1 MLLEGRA
8 IHDDSVEPYLSDISA
23 VKKPVS
29 RPASDLTTKTGIV
42 AWLIYLCMQHPTL
55 YHLSMGTAGLSLGL
69 VGARTILI
77 EGTTLGAG
85 LMVLG
90 GGGIF
95 LSSLFALSGQS
106 SSEFEPGNFV
116 WIAVVAAIFSVL
128 GMILIFF
135 Q

>member
-1 MLLEGRA
+1 MQ
-8 IHDDSVEPYLSDISA
+8 
-23 VKKPVS
+23 
-29 RPASDLTTKTGIV
+29 RPA
-42 AWLIYLCMQHPTL
+42 L

-77 EGTTLGAG
+77 EGTTLGSG

-90 GGGIF
+90 GGGIL

-106 SSEFEPGNFV
+106 SSEFEPGDLV
-116 WIAVVAAIFSVL
+116 WIAVVAAIFSLL

-135 Q
+135 

>member
-1 MLLEGRA
+1 
-8 IHDDSVEPYLSDISA
+8 
-23 VKKPVS
+23 
-29 RPASDLTTKTGIV
+29 
-42 AWLIYLCMQHPTL
+42 
-55 YHLSMGTAGLSLGL
+55 MGTAGLSLGL

-90 GGGIF
+90 GGGIL
-95 LSSLFALSGQS
+95 LSSLFVLSGQG

-128 GMILIFF
+128 GMILTFF

>member
-1 MLLEGRA
+1 
-8 IHDDSVEPYLSDISA
+8 
-23 VKKPVS
+23 
-29 RPASDLTTKTGIV
+29 
-42 AWLIYLCMQHPTL
+42 MQRPTL

-69 VGARTILI
+69 VGSRTILI

-90 GGGIF
+90 GGGIL

-128 GMILIFF
+128 GMTLTFF

>member
-1 MLLEGRA
+1 
-8 IHDDSVEPYLSDISA
+8 
-23 VKKPVS
+23 
-29 RPASDLTTKTGIV
+29 
-42 AWLIYLCMQHPTL
+42 
-55 YHLSMGTAGLSLGL
+55 MGTAGLSLGL
-69 VGARTILI
+69 VGSRTILI

-90 GGGIF
+90 GGGILL

-128 GMILIFF
+128 GMILTFF

>member
-1 MLLEGRA
+1 
-8 IHDDSVEPYLSDISA
+8 
-23 VKKPVS
+23 
-29 RPASDLTTKTGIV
+29 
-42 AWLIYLCMQHPTL
+42 MQRPTL

-85 LMVLG
+85 LVVLG
-90 GGGIF
+90 GGGIL
-95 LSSLFALSGQS
+95 LSSLFALSGQG

-128 GMILIFF
+128 GMILTFF

>member
-1 MLLEGRA
+1 
-8 IHDDSVEPYLSDISA
+8 
-23 VKKPVS
+23 
-29 RPASDLTTKTGIV
+29 
-42 AWLIYLCMQHPTL
+42 MQRPTL

-77 EGTTLGAG
+77 ERTTLGSA

-90 GGGIF
+90 GGGIL

-106 SSEFEPGNFV
+106 SSEFEPGDFV
-116 WIAVVAAIFSVL
+116 WIAVVAAIFSFL